1 MAREQLKTL
10 TEPMYYILLALLT
23 ENHGYG
29 IMQTVE
35 KLTDGRVVIGAGT
48 LYSLLGRFEK
58 EGCIEQTAERERR
71 KIYVITES
79 GRKIL
84 QEEYNRLNHLVED
97 GQIFFARQRRGE
109 E

>member
-1 MAREQLKTL
+1 
-10 TEPMYYILLALLT
+10 MYYILLALLT

-29 IMQTVE
+29 IM
-35 KLTDGRVVIGAGT
+35 
-48 LYSLLGRFEK
+48 
-58 EGCIEQTAERERR
+58 R

>member
-1 MAREQLKTL
+1 
-10 TEPMYYILLALLT
+10 MYYILLALLT

-58 EGCIEQTAERERR
+58 EGFIEQTAERERR

-84 QEEYNRLNHLVED
+84 QEEYNRGNPGKSTQLVGADLQEVLHPLRRRFHL
-97 GQIFFARQRRGE
+97 QPFP
-109 E
+109 